1 MTRPAR
7 NPLPHPLTRGLRR
20 SRLSQIRR
28 TLAAGSGGYGRRLGL
43 GLLGLILSLGL
54 LTTPALGRPGERAP
68 VFIDGLFLFDVSGAA
83 NLTAAERAATI
94 EANLQALLEGP
105 GAPSPVRVETRQT
118 GQGEPAPILFAG
130 DRYLMTVTAAD
141 AAVGGAGSPRAQ
153 ADQWLARVNQVLV
166 NVQRERQ
173 GRFSRTTLG
182 LALAAL
188 AVALAL
194 HWLSGWLWRHWLQPL
209 VDRLPG
215 SPDPQEE
222 APTGLGLLVRLGL
235 WGVRGAIWVTA
246 LSYVTRWFPLTRR
259 VSHRVSRSLN
269 DGLFDRSLALGGRAY
284 SLFDLLLLL
293 ATLLALVILAN
304 TTTNVVRSR
313 FLHMTGISQ
322 AAQEAIAVLAK
333 YTLILL
339 GGVVILQLWGIDLS
353 SIALIASGLGIGIG
367 LGLQTL
373 VKDVVSGLVMVFE
386 RPVQVGDFVDFGP
399 VKGTVTRIGSRST
412 EIRTLDQVAIIVPNS
427 RFLEN
432 EIVNWSHGNPVSRIR
447 LPVGV
452 AYHSDPEQVKMTLLA
467 ACQTHQEVLASPAPQ
482 VFFLGFGDNALNFEL
497 LVWIAQPHRQLVI
510 KSDLYFAIEAV
521 FRQHHIEVPFPQQ
534 DLHLRSGSLPIDLSQ
549 ATQQWLRQLSQG
561 DPPHSPGSEHHGQG

>member
-1 MTRPAR
+1 
-7 NPLPHPLTRGLRR
+7 
-20 SRLSQIRR
+20 
-28 TLAAGSGGYGRRLGL
+28 
-43 GLLGLILSLGL
+43 
-54 LTTPALGRPGERAP
+54 
-68 VFIDGLFLFDVSGAA
+68 VFIDGLFLFDVAGAA

-94 EANLQALLEGP
+94 ETNLQAVLEGP
-105 GAPSPVRVETRQT
+105 GEPPPVRVETRQT
-118 GQGEPAPILFAG
+118 GQGEPVPILFAG

-141 AAVGGAGSPRAQ
+141 VAVGGAGSPTAQ
-153 ADQWLARVNQVLV
+153 ANQWLARVNQVLV

-173 GRFSRTTLG
+173 GRFSRTTLLG

-194 HWLSGWLWRHWLQPL
+194 HWLSGWLWQHWLQPL

-215 SPDPQEE
+215 SPDRQEE

-235 WGVRGAIWVTA
+235 WGVRGAIWVTT
-246 LSYVTRWFPLTRR
+246 LSYITRWFPLTRR

-269 DGLFDRSLALGGRAY
+269 DGLFARSLALEGQAY

-304 TTTNVVRSR
+304 TATNVLRSR
-313 FLHMTGISQ
+313 FLHITGINQ
-322 AAQEAIAVLAK
+322 AAQEAIAVLGK

-367 LGLQTL
+367 LGLQGL

-452 AYHSDPEQVKMTLLA
+452 AYHSDPEQVKTTLLA
-467 ACQTHQEVLASPAPQ
+467 ACQTHQEVLTSPAPQ

-510 KSDLYFAIEAV
+510 KSDLYFAIEAA

-534 DLHLRSGSLPIDLSQ
+534 DLHIRSGSLPIDLSQ
-549 ATQQWLRQLSQG
+549 ATQRWLGQLSQDSGG
-561 DPPHSPGSEHHGQG
+561 DRSGPALSPSDQEG

>member
-1 MTRPAR
+1 MTRPAPEPPAGR
-7 NPLPHPLTRGLRR
+7 PAPRARR
-20 SRLSQIRR
+20 CSPGPWSASRW
-28 TLAAGSGGYGRRLGL
+28 GWRRLGL
-43 GLLGLILSLGL
+43 CLLGLLLTLGL
-54 LTTPALGRPGERAP
+54 ATTPILARSGDRAA
-68 VFIDGLFLFDVSGAA
+68 VFIDGLFLFDVAGAA
-83 NLTAAERAATI
+83 NLPATERAAAI
-94 EANLQALLEGP
+94 EANLKGALE
-105 GAPSPVRVETRQT
+105 APESPSVRLETRQT
-118 GQGEPAPILFAG
+118 ARGEQAPILLAG
-130 DRYLMTVTAAD
+130 DHYLLTVTAAD
-141 AAVGGAGSPRAQ
+141 AAVGGADSPIAQ
-153 ADQWLARVNQVLV
+153 ADQWLTRINQVLT
-166 NVQRERQ
+166 NLQRERQ
-173 GRFSRTTLG
+173 GRFSSATLG

-188 AVALAL
+188 AAALAL
-194 HWLSGWLWRHWLQPL
+194 HWLSGWLWRQWLQPL

-215 SPDPQEE
+215 APYPEE
-222 APTGLGLLVRLGL
+222 GTATGLGLLLRLGL
-235 WGVRGAIWVTA
+235 GTVRATIWVTA
-246 LSYVTRWFPLTRR
+246 LSYITRWFPLTRR

-269 DGLFDRSLALGGRAY
+269 DGLFARSLALGGQAY

-304 TTTNVVRSR
+304 AATNGLRSR
-313 FLHMTGISQ
+313 FLHITGINQ

-367 LGLQTL
+367 FGLQTL

-452 AYHSDPEQVKMTLLA
+452 AYHSDPEQVKAALLA
-467 ACQTHQEVLASPAPQ
+467 ACQTHQEVLASPPPQ

-497 LVWIAQPHRQLVI
+497 LVWIAEPHRQLII
-510 KSDLYFAIEAV
+510 KSDLYFAIEAA

-561 DPPHSPGSEHHGQG
+561 GQGNPSDSPD

>member
-1 MTRPAR
+1 MPPPAP
-7 NPLPHPLTRGLRR
+7 NPLRGRPVSIAWGGDGR
-20 SRLSQIRR
+20 PRCRF
-28 TLAAGSGGYGRRLGL
+28 LARWGYRPPGL
-43 GLLGLILSLGL
+43 CLLGLALTLGL
-54 LTTPALGRPGERAP
+54 TASPVLARSGDRTPLL
-68 VFIDGLFLFDVSGAA
+68 IDGLFLFDGVGPA
-83 NLTAAERAATI
+83 NLPVIERVAAIQT
-94 EANLQALLEGP
+94 NL
-105 GAPSPVRVETRQT
+105 
-118 GQGEPAPILFAG
+118 
-130 DRYLMTVTAAD
+130 
-141 AAVGGAGSPRAQ
+141 
-153 ADQWLARVNQVLV
+153 
-166 NVQRERQ
+166 
-173 GRFSRTTLG
+173 
-182 LALAAL
+182 LAAL
-188 AVALAL
+188 ATLAVTLAL
-194 HWLSGWLWRHWLQPL
+194 HWLSGWLWQRWLQPL
-209 VDRLPG
+209 ADRLPG
-215 SPDPQEE
+215 SPAPQEG
-222 APTGLGLLVRLGL
+222 AVTGLGLLLRLGL
-235 WGVRGAIWVTA
+235 WTLRATIWVTA
-246 LSYVTRWFPLTRR
+246 LSYITRWFPLTRR
-259 VSHRVSRSLN
+259 VSHRVSKSLN
-269 DGLFDRSLALGGRAY
+269 DSLFARSLALGGQAY

-304 TTTNVVRSR
+304 TVTNGLRSR
-313 FLHMTGISQ
+313 FLHITGINQ

-367 LGLQTL
+367 FGLQGL

-452 AYHSDPEQVKMTLLA
+452 AYHSDPEQVKAALLA
-467 ACQTHQEVLASPAPQ
+467 ACQTHPEVLASPAPQ
-482 VFFLGFGDNALNFEL
+482 VFFLGFGDNALSFEL
-497 LVWIAQPHRQLVI
+497 LVWIAEPHRQLII
-510 KSDLYFAIEAV
+510 KSDLYFAIEAA

-561 DPPHSPGSEHHGQG
+561 DPPQSPG